1 MTGQGQETRAHIW
14 VTGKVQGVWFRAST
28 AERAQALGLVGWV
41 RNLAD
46 GRVELVA
53 EGTRPSVESLI
64 EFCHQGPPLARVDK
78 VDVHWEPVEGEGPFE
93 VRRYG

>member
-1 MTGQGQETRAHIW
+1 MSANDATRAHAW

-28 AERAQALGLVGWV
+28 AERAQSLGVRGWV

-53 EGTRPSVESLI
+53 EGTRQAVDALI
-64 EFCHQGPPLARVDK
+64 GFCHKGPPLARVD
-78 VDVHWEPVEGEGPFE
+78 DVNVQWEAPRGEGPFE